1 MGSVVE
7 FYPWSKR
14 GKYMM
19 ELDPSNTALS
29 SKVLLFNNK

>member
-19 ELDPSNTALS
+19 ELDPSKYS
-29 SKVLLFNNK
+29 SFFKSFVV